1 MSHPVA
7 IMIPMEPLVV
17 ALLAALVVAALAIGW
32 LVAQQAA
39 ARRPQLPAE
48 PLVPPAPPVDVA
60 ALVAAARAEAREEAA
75 QLAAEQQALLQQQHA
90 MLQASLSQSLS
101 TLQQQ
106 SLAEREAALAQLAT
120 IAKEHLGA
128 QVAASQAELTAKKD
142 VIDTTLEQMKGE
154 MRSELGRLG
163 QIVASLG
170 ERSAEQFGQVDQSLR
185 AHAEIVQH
193 LSTTTQSLREALAN
207 SKTRGQWGERMA
219 EDVLRLAGFIENVN
233 YVKQTAVQ
241 GDGRG
246 MPDFTFFMPKQ
257 HVLYMDV
264 KFPLTSYLKYLD
276 AGTEAERQTHRDQF
290 LRDVR
295 MRVREL
301 SKREYATSS
310 SAATVDQVLLFLP
323 NESLSAFIIEQDP
336 TIVDEA
342 MKQGIV
348 LCSPVTLLAFLGLIR
363 QAFDSFMIEQTSDQI
378 LALLGKFGEQWGKYT
393 DSLDTVK
400 KRFDSV
406 QREFDNLLGT
416 RKRALERPLR
426 ELDAIRREKGL
437 PVDGQLFETT
447 GADPAWDNVRELGA

>member
-1 MSHPVA
+1 
-7 IMIPMEPLVV
+7 MEPLVV
-17 ALLAALVVAALAIGW
+17 ALLATLLVAALAIGW

-39 ARRPQLPAE
+39 ARQSQPPAE
-48 PLVPPAPPVDVA
+48 PLAPPAPPVDVA

-163 QIVASLG
+163 QIVAGLG

-233 YVKQTAVQ
+233 YVKQTAVE

-264 KFPLTSYLKYLD
+264 KFPLSSYLKYLD
-276 AGTEAERQTHRDQF
+276 AGTEAERQAHRDQF

-301 SKREYATSS
+301 SKREYAKSS

-447 GADPAWDNVRELGA
+447 GTDPAWDNVRELGA

>member
-1 MSHPVA
+1 MN
-7 IMIPMEPLVV
+7 PMEPLVV
-17 ALLAALVVAALAIGW
+17 VLLVIAALAIGW
-32 LVAQQAA
+32 LVAQQTAS
-39 ARRPQLPAE
+39 RRPQSPAE
-48 PLVPPAPPVDVA
+48 PVAPPAPPIDVA

-90 MLQASLSQSLS
+90 MMQASFGQALSS
-101 TLQQQ
+101 LQQQ

-120 IAKEHLGA
+120 IAKDHLGS

-154 MRSELGRLG
+154 LRSELGRLG
-163 QIVASLG
+163 QIVSSLG

-233 YVKQTAVQ
+233 YVKQTAVE

-264 KFPLTSYLKYLD
+264 KFPLTSYLKFLD
-276 AGTEAERQTHRDQF
+276 AGTDAERAAHRDQF

-295 MRVREL
+295 MRVKEL
-301 SKREYATSS
+301 SKREYAKTS

-336 TIVDEA
+336 SIVDDA
-342 MKQGIV
+342 MRQGIV

-393 DSLDTVK
+393 DSLETVK

-406 QREFDNLLGT
+406 QREFDTLIGT

-426 ELDAIRREKGL
+426 ELESIRREKGL
-437 PVDGQLFETT
+437 PVDGQLFELAH
-447 GADPAWDNVRELGA
+447 GGGEWDNVRELGA

>member
-1 MSHPVA
+1 M
-7 IMIPMEPLVV
+7 MGGMEPLVV
-17 ALLAALVVAALAIGW
+17 ALLVVTSAAALAIGW

-39 ARRPQLPAE
+39 ARRTPPPAE
-48 PLVPPAPPVDVA
+48 PAPAAPPVDVA
-60 ALVAAARAEAREEAA
+60 VLVAAARAEAREEAA

-142 VIDTTLEQMKGE
+142 VIDSTLEQMKGE

-163 QIVASLG
+163 QIVAGLG

-193 LSTTTQSLREALAN
+193 LSSTTQSLREALAN

-233 YVKQTAVQ
+233 YVKQTAVE
-241 GDGRG
+241 GEARG
-246 MPDFTFFMPKQ
+246 LPDFTFFMPKQ

-264 KFPLTSYLKYLD
+264 KFPLASYLKYLD
-276 AGTEAERQTHRDQF
+276 AGTEAERQAHRDQF

-295 MRVREL
+295 LRVKEL
-301 SKREYATSS
+301 AKRDYAASS

-323 NESLSAFIIEQDP
+323 NETLTSFIIEHDP

-342 MKQGIV
+342 MRQGIV

-378 LALLGKFGEQWGKYT
+378 LALLGTFGEQWGKYT
-393 DSLDTVK
+393 DSLETVK
-400 KRFDSV
+400 RRFDSV
-406 QREFDNLLGT
+406 QKEFDSLLGT

-426 ELDAIRREKGL
+426 ELESIRREKGL
-437 PVDGQLFETT
+437 PVDGQLFDAVPPT
-447 GADPAWDNVRELGA
+447 GDGWDNVRELGA

>member
-1 MSHPVA
+1 MSG
-7 IMIPMEPLVV
+7 MEPLVV
-17 ALLAALVVAALAIGW
+17 VLLVVAALAIGW

-39 ARRPQLPAE
+39 ARRVP
-48 PLVPPAPPVDVA
+48 PPAPPLEPPAPAIDVA
-60 ALVAAARAEAREEAA
+60 ALVAAARAEARDEAA
-75 QLAAEQQALLQQQHA
+75 QLAAEQQALIQQQHA
-90 MLQASLSQSLS
+90 MLQQSLGQALGQ
-101 TLQQQ
+101 LQQQ
-106 SLAEREAALAQLAT
+106 SLAERDAALQQLTT

-154 MRSELGRLG
+154 LRSELGRLG
-163 QIVASLG
+163 QIVSGLG

-219 EDVLRLAGFIENVN
+219 EDVLRMAGFLENVN

-241 GDGRG
+241 GEGRG

-276 AGTEAERQTHRDQF
+276 AGTDAERAAHRDQF

-301 SKREYATSS
+301 AKRDYARVSES
-310 SAATVDQVLLFLP
+310 RTVDQVLLFLP
-323 NESLSAFIIEQDP
+323 NETLTSFIIEHDP

-378 LALLGKFGEQWGKYT
+378 LGLLGKFGEQWGKYT
-393 DSLDTVK
+393 DSLETVK

-426 ELDAIRREKGL
+426 ELEGIRREKNL
-437 PVDGQLFETT
+437 PVDGQLFELAPV
-447 GADPAWDNVRELGA
+447 GSDADGWDNVRELGA